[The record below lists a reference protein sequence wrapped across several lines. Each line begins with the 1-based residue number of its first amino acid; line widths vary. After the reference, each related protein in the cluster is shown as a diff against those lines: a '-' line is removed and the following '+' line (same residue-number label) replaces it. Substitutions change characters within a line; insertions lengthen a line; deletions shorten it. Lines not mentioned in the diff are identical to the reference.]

1 MNEEENEM
9 WKDPNNWKLGIF
21 YFNPKDKRMFVLK
34 RIPSMGVTVNFANPF
49 SGFVILALILAIWI
63 ASHG

>member
-21 YFNPKDKRMFVLK
+21 YFNPKDKRMLVLK
-34 RIPSMGVTVNFANPF
+34 RNPYAGITINFANPF
-49 SGFVILALILAIWI
+49 SGFFILAFILLVYFG
-63 ASHG
+63 SR